1 MAATIKDVAKK
12 ANVSISTVSRVL
24 SNQMH
29 VSSSTYKRIQDAV
42 AELNYIPNSSA
53 VSLVKKSSTTVLY
66 ADSFYKGRPYE
77 NPHMF
82 DIISGSSHELRKKG
96 YFLGLLDLDCSKE
109 KAEEQIINAIQS
121 KKADGILIN
130 GYYVTPAIEKILLA
144 TDFPHI
150 CIGKPSFDSMLSWI
164 DTNHSLSSNLA
175 ITHLVSLGH
184 KKIAFVGATGAGKT
198 TITNL
203 INRFYDIQS
212 GSVTYDGIDVRDIRK
227 DSLRRSLGIVLQDT
241 HLFTGTIADNIRYG
255 KLDATDE
262 EVRAAARLANADTFI
277 RHLPQGYDTV
287 LYSDGANLSQGQRQ
301 LVAIARAAVS
311 RAPVLILDEATSS
324 IDTRTEI
331 RIQKA
336 FAAMMEGRT
345 SFIVAHRLSTIQE
358 ADLILVM
365 KDGNIIEQGRHEEL
379 LAKKGFYANLY
390 ESQFAIS

>member
-184 KKIAFVGATGAGKT
+184 KKIAFVGNLSPRDAYVIPTSCNLEEIIQHT
-198 TITNL
+198 TELLRLPEPPDSILCFNSLIAVGVIQAIRQFRLRIPEDISIVSFDNYPYAPLITPSL
-203 INRFYDIQS
+203 TVVDIDM
-212 GSVTYDGIDVRDIRK
+212 Y
-227 DSLRRSLGIVLQDT
+227 SLGTRAGASLLKKIQNPEMLIQT
-241 HLFTGTIADNIRYG
+241 YTALPHLIQRDS
-255 KLDATDE
+255 
-262 EVRAAARLANADTFI
+262 
-277 RHLPQGYDTV
+277 TV
-287 LYSDGANLSQGQRQ
+287 LHS
-301 LVAIARAAVS
+301 
-311 RAPVLILDEATSS
+311 ET
-324 IDTRTEI
+324 
-331 RIQKA
+331 
-336 FAAMMEGRT
+336 
-345 SFIVAHRLSTIQE
+345 
-358 ADLILVM
+358 
-365 KDGNIIEQGRHEEL
+365 
-379 LAKKGFYANLY
+379 
-390 ESQFAIS
+390 

>member
-96 YFLGLLDLDCSKE
+96 YFLGLLDLDRSKE
-109 KAEEQIINAIQS
+109 KSEEQIINAIQS

-130 GYYVTPAIEKILLA
+130 GYYVTPAIEKVLLA

-184 KKIAFVGATGAGKT
+184 KKLPSSAVLTKTIFTEIVSWDIGCLSSATISHPEMLMSSLLLPIWKRSSNIPRSFCDYRNLPTAFCALTALSPSASSRQSVSSACAFRRTFLLSPS
-198 TITNL
+198 TITL
-203 INRFYDIQS
+203 M
-212 GSVTYDGIDVRDIRK
+212 
-227 DSLRRSLGIVLQDT
+227 
-241 HLFTGTIADNIRYG
+241 HL
-255 KLDATDE
+255 
-262 EVRAAARLANADTFI
+262 
-277 RHLPQGYDTV
+277 
-287 LYSDGANLSQGQRQ
+287 
-301 LVAIARAAVS
+301 
-311 RAPVLILDEATSS
+311 
-324 IDTRTEI
+324 
-331 RIQKA
+331 
-336 FAAMMEGRT
+336 
-345 SFIVAHRLSTIQE
+345 
-358 ADLILVM
+358 
-365 KDGNIIEQGRHEEL
+365 
-379 LAKKGFYANLY
+379 
-390 ESQFAIS
+390 

>member
-184 KKIAFVGATGAGKT
+184 KKIAFVGGSDKDNIYRDPRDAYVIPTSSNLEEIIQHT
-198 TITNL
+198 TELLRLPEPPDSILCFNSLIAVGVIQAIRQFRLRIPEDISIVSFDNYPYAPLITPSL
-203 INRFYDIQS
+203 TVVDIDM
-212 GSVTYDGIDVRDIRK
+212 Y
-227 DSLRRSLGIVLQDT
+227 SLGTRAGASLLKKIQNPEMLIQT
-241 HLFTGTIADNIRYG
+241 YTALPHLIQRDS
-255 KLDATDE
+255 
-262 EVRAAARLANADTFI
+262 
-277 RHLPQGYDTV
+277 TV
-287 LYSDGANLSQGQRQ
+287 LHS
-301 LVAIARAAVS
+301 
-311 RAPVLILDEATSS
+311 ET
-324 IDTRTEI
+324 
-331 RIQKA
+331 
-336 FAAMMEGRT
+336 
-345 SFIVAHRLSTIQE
+345 
-358 ADLILVM
+358 
-365 KDGNIIEQGRHEEL
+365 
-379 LAKKGFYANLY
+379 
-390 ESQFAIS
+390 

>member
-1 MAATIKDVAKK
+1 MHKLRKRFTNGGFQMAATIKDVAKK

-184 KKIAFVGATGAGKT
+184 KKIAFVG
-198 TITNL
+198 
-203 INRFYDIQS
+203 
-212 GSVTYDGIDVRDIRK
+212 GSDK
-227 DSLRRSLGIVLQDT
+227 
-241 HLFTGTIADNIRYG
+241 DNIYRDRFLGY
-255 KLDATDE
+255 
-262 EVRAAARLANADTFI
+262 RLSLERN
-277 RHLPQGYDTV
+277 
-287 LYSDGANLSQGQRQ
+287 NLSPRDAY
-301 LVAIARAAVS
+301 VI
-311 RAPVLILDEATSS
+311 PTSCNLE
-324 IDTRTEI
+324 EI
-331 RIQKA
+331 IQH
-336 FAAMMEGRT
+336 T
-345 SFIVAHRLSTIQE
+345 T
-358 ADLILVM
+358 
-365 KDGNIIEQGRHEEL
+365 
-379 LAKKGFYANLY
+379 
-390 ESQFAIS
+390 

>member
-1 MAATIKDVAKK
+1 MVATIKDVAKK

-96 YFLGLLDLDCSKE
+96 YFLGLLDLDRSKE

-130 GYYVTPAIEKILLA
+130 GYYVTPAIEKVLLA

-164 DTNHSLSSNLA
+164 DTNHSLSSNLESLTWSLSGIKKLPSSA
-175 ITHLVSLGH
+175 VLTKTIFTEIVSWDIGCLWSATISH
-184 KKIAFVGATGAGKT
+184 PEMLMSSLLLPIWKRSSNIPRSFCDYRNLPTAFCALTALSPSASSRQSVSSACAFRRTFLLSPS
-198 TITNL
+198 TITL
-203 INRFYDIQS
+203 M
-212 GSVTYDGIDVRDIRK
+212 
-227 DSLRRSLGIVLQDT
+227 
-241 HLFTGTIADNIRYG
+241 HL
-255 KLDATDE
+255 
-262 EVRAAARLANADTFI
+262 
-277 RHLPQGYDTV
+277 
-287 LYSDGANLSQGQRQ
+287 
-301 LVAIARAAVS
+301 
-311 RAPVLILDEATSS
+311 
-324 IDTRTEI
+324 
-331 RIQKA
+331 
-336 FAAMMEGRT
+336 
-345 SFIVAHRLSTIQE
+345 
-358 ADLILVM
+358 
-365 KDGNIIEQGRHEEL
+365 
-379 LAKKGFYANLY
+379 
-390 ESQFAIS
+390 

>member
-1 MAATIKDVAKK
+1 MVATIKDVAKK

-96 YFLGLLDLDCSKE
+96 YFLGLLDLDRSKE
-109 KAEEQIINAIQS
+109 KSEEQIINAIQS

-130 GYYVTPAIEKILLA
+130 GYYVTPAIEKVLLA

-184 KKIAFVGATGAGKT
+184 KKIAFVGGSDKDNIYRDRFLGYRRLSSATISHPEMLMSSLLLPIWKRSSNIPRSFCDYRNLPTAFCALT
-198 TITNL
+198 ALSPSASSRQSVSSACAFRRTFLLSPSTITL
-203 INRFYDIQS
+203 M
-212 GSVTYDGIDVRDIRK
+212 
-227 DSLRRSLGIVLQDT
+227 
-241 HLFTGTIADNIRYG
+241 HL
-255 KLDATDE
+255 
-262 EVRAAARLANADTFI
+262 
-277 RHLPQGYDTV
+277 
-287 LYSDGANLSQGQRQ
+287 
-301 LVAIARAAVS
+301 
-311 RAPVLILDEATSS
+311 
-324 IDTRTEI
+324 
-331 RIQKA
+331 
-336 FAAMMEGRT
+336 
-345 SFIVAHRLSTIQE
+345 
-358 ADLILVM
+358 
-365 KDGNIIEQGRHEEL
+365 
-379 LAKKGFYANLY
+379 
-390 ESQFAIS
+390 

>member
-1 MAATIKDVAKK
+1 MHKLRKRFTNGGSQMVATIKDVAKK

-96 YFLGLLDLDCSKE
+96 YFLGLLDLDRSKE

-130 GYYVTPAIEKILLA
+130 GYYVTPAIEKVLLA

-184 KKIAFVGATGAGKT
+184 KKIAFVGGSDKDNIYRDRFLGYRLSLERNNLSPRDAYVIPTSCNLEEIIQHT
-198 TITNL
+198 TELLRLPEPPDSILCFNSLIAVGVIQAIRQFRLRIPEDISIVSFDNYPYAPLITPSL
-203 INRFYDIQS
+203 TVVDIDM
-212 GSVTYDGIDVRDIRK
+212 Y
-227 DSLRRSLGIVLQDT
+227 SLGTRAGASLLKKIQNPEMLIQT
-241 HLFTGTIADNIRYG
+241 YTALPHLIQRDS
-255 KLDATDE
+255 
-262 EVRAAARLANADTFI
+262 
-277 RHLPQGYDTV
+277 TV
-287 LYSDGANLSQGQRQ
+287 LHS
-301 LVAIARAAVS
+301 
-311 RAPVLILDEATSS
+311 ET
-324 IDTRTEI
+324 
-331 RIQKA
+331 
-336 FAAMMEGRT
+336 
-345 SFIVAHRLSTIQE
+345 
-358 ADLILVM
+358 
-365 KDGNIIEQGRHEEL
+365 
-379 LAKKGFYANLY
+379 
-390 ESQFAIS
+390 

>member
-184 KKIAFVGATGAGKT
+184 KKIGYIGETKNEIRYIAYRNTLKDHRIAFDK
-198 TITNL
+198 NL
-203 INRFYDIQS
+203 IANVPVSSEGGYQGAQRILKRASDITAFFCMNDITAIGAIRAIKES
-212 GSVTYDGIDVRDIRK
+212 GHRIPSDIAVISMDDIDIAQYVSPMLTTMHIPIEEMGKMTAKTLIDRINNGHTLPLK
-227 DSLRRSLGIVLQDT
+227 VSLP
-241 HLFTGTIADNIRYG
+241 Y
-255 KLDATDE
+255 
-262 EVRAAARLANADTFI
+262 
-277 RHLPQGYDTV
+277 Y
-287 LYSDGANLSQGQRQ
+287 
-301 LVAIARAAVS
+301 
-311 RAPVLILDEATSS
+311 
-324 IDTRTEI
+324 
-331 RIQKA
+331 
-336 FAAMMEGRT
+336 M
-345 SFIVAHRLSTIQE
+345 
-358 ADLILVM
+358 
-365 KDGNIIEQGRHEEL
+365 
-379 LAKKGFYANLY
+379 AKR
-390 ESQFAIS
+390 ESCL

>member
-130 GYYVTPAIEKILLA
+130 DYYVTPAIEKILLA

-184 KKIAFVGATGAGKT
+184 KKSPSSAVLTKTIFTEIVSWDIGCLSSATISHPEMLMSSLLLPIWKRSSNIPRSFCDYRNLPTAFCALTALSPSASSRQSVSSACAFRRTFLLSPS
-198 TITNL
+198 TIT
-203 INRFYDIQS
+203 RM
-212 GSVTYDGIDVRDIRK
+212 
-227 DSLRRSLGIVLQDT
+227 
-241 HLFTGTIADNIRYG
+241 HL
-255 KLDATDE
+255 
-262 EVRAAARLANADTFI
+262 
-277 RHLPQGYDTV
+277 
-287 LYSDGANLSQGQRQ
+287 
-301 LVAIARAAVS
+301 
-311 RAPVLILDEATSS
+311 
-324 IDTRTEI
+324 
-331 RIQKA
+331 
-336 FAAMMEGRT
+336 
-345 SFIVAHRLSTIQE
+345 
-358 ADLILVM
+358 
-365 KDGNIIEQGRHEEL
+365 
-379 LAKKGFYANLY
+379 
-390 ESQFAIS
+390 

>member
-1 MAATIKDVAKK
+1 MVATIKDVAKK

-96 YFLGLLDLDCSKE
+96 YFLGLLDLDRSKE

-130 GYYVTPAIEKILLA
+130 GYYVTPAIEKVLLA

-184 KKIAFVGATGAGKT
+184 KKIAFVGGSDKDNIYRDRFLGYRLSLERNNLSPRDASLLLPIWKRSSNIPRSFCDYRNLPTAFCALT
-198 TITNL
+198 ALSPSASSRQSVSSACAFRRTFLLSPSTITL
-203 INRFYDIQS
+203 M
-212 GSVTYDGIDVRDIRK
+212 
-227 DSLRRSLGIVLQDT
+227 
-241 HLFTGTIADNIRYG
+241 HL
-255 KLDATDE
+255 
-262 EVRAAARLANADTFI
+262 
-277 RHLPQGYDTV
+277 
-287 LYSDGANLSQGQRQ
+287 
-301 LVAIARAAVS
+301 
-311 RAPVLILDEATSS
+311 
-324 IDTRTEI
+324 
-331 RIQKA
+331 
-336 FAAMMEGRT
+336 
-345 SFIVAHRLSTIQE
+345 
-358 ADLILVM
+358 
-365 KDGNIIEQGRHEEL
+365 
-379 LAKKGFYANLY
+379 
-390 ESQFAIS
+390 

>member
-96 YFLGLLDLDCSKE
+96 YFLGLLDLDRSKE
-109 KAEEQIINAIQS
+109 KSEEQIINAIQS

-130 GYYVTPAIEKILLA
+130 GYYVTPAIEKVLLA

-164 DTNHSLSSNLA
+164 DTNHSLSSNCLLYTSDA
-175 ITHLVSLGH
+175 
-184 KKIAFVGATGAGKT
+184 
-198 TITNL
+198 
-203 INRFYDIQS
+203 
-212 GSVTYDGIDVRDIRK
+212 
-227 DSLRRSLGIVLQDT
+227 
-241 HLFTGTIADNIRYG
+241 AD
-255 KLDATDE
+255 
-262 EVRAAARLANADTFI
+262 
-277 RHLPQGYDTV
+277 
-287 LYSDGANLSQGQRQ
+287 
-301 LVAIARAAVS
+301 
-311 RAPVLILDEATSS
+311 
-324 IDTRTEI
+324 
-331 RIQKA
+331 
-336 FAAMMEGRT
+336 
-345 SFIVAHRLSTIQE
+345 
-358 ADLILVM
+358 
-365 KDGNIIEQGRHEEL
+365 EL
-379 LAKKGFYANLY
+379 
-390 ESQFAIS
+390 

>member
-1 MAATIKDVAKK
+1 MVATIKDVAKK

-96 YFLGLLDLDCSKE
+96 YFLGLLDLDRSKE

-130 GYYVTPAIEKILLA
+130 GYYVTPAIEKVLLA

-184 KKIAFVGATGAGKT
+184 KKIAFVGGSDKDNIYRDRFLGYRLSLERNNLSPRDAYVIPTSSNLEEIIQHT
-198 TITNL
+198 TELLRLPPDSILCFNSLIAVGVIQAIRQFRLRIPEDISIVSFDNYPYAPLITPSL
-203 INRFYDIQS
+203 TVVDIDM
-212 GSVTYDGIDVRDIRK
+212 Y
-227 DSLRRSLGIVLQDT
+227 SLGTRAGASLLKKIQNPEMLIQT
-241 HLFTGTIADNIRYG
+241 YTALPHLIQRDS
-255 KLDATDE
+255 
-262 EVRAAARLANADTFI
+262 
-277 RHLPQGYDTV
+277 TV
-287 LYSDGANLSQGQRQ
+287 LHS
-301 LVAIARAAVS
+301 
-311 RAPVLILDEATSS
+311 ET
-324 IDTRTEI
+324 
-331 RIQKA
+331 
-336 FAAMMEGRT
+336 
-345 SFIVAHRLSTIQE
+345 
-358 ADLILVM
+358 
-365 KDGNIIEQGRHEEL
+365 
-379 LAKKGFYANLY
+379 
-390 ESQFAIS
+390 

>member
-96 YFLGLLDLDCSKE
+96 YFLGLLDLDRSKE

-130 GYYVTPAIEKILLA
+130 GYYVTPAIEKVLLA

-184 KKIAFVGATGAGKT
+184 KKLPSSAVLTKTIFTEIVSWDIGCLSSATISHPEMPMSSLLLPIWKRSSNIPRSFCDYRNLPTAFCALTALSPSASSRQSVSSACAFRRTFLLSPS
-198 TITNL
+198 TITL
-203 INRFYDIQS
+203 M
-212 GSVTYDGIDVRDIRK
+212 
-227 DSLRRSLGIVLQDT
+227 
-241 HLFTGTIADNIRYG
+241 HL
-255 KLDATDE
+255 
-262 EVRAAARLANADTFI
+262 
-277 RHLPQGYDTV
+277 
-287 LYSDGANLSQGQRQ
+287 
-301 LVAIARAAVS
+301 
-311 RAPVLILDEATSS
+311 
-324 IDTRTEI
+324 
-331 RIQKA
+331 
-336 FAAMMEGRT
+336 
-345 SFIVAHRLSTIQE
+345 
-358 ADLILVM
+358 
-365 KDGNIIEQGRHEEL
+365 
-379 LAKKGFYANLY
+379 
-390 ESQFAIS
+390 